1 MSELNSPSKFRGVSA
16 SGLNDWVAANDA
28 DGFPMDGDADLRDA
42 APEPET
48 FYCPAQTFAG
58 RRYIDPEPPEY
69 CETEVENEGEYC
81 PAHEEQDDYNP
92 WGDD

>member
-1 MSELNSPSKFRGVSA
+1 MS
-16 SGLNDWVAANDA
+16 D
-28 DGFPMDGDADLRDA
+28 
-42 APEPET
+42 T

-69 CETEVENEGEYC
+69 CETEVEEEGQYC